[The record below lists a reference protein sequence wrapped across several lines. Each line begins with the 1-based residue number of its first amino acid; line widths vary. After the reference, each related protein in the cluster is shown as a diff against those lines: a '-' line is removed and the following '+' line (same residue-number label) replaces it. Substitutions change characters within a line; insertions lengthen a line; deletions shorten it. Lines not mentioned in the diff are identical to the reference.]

1 MRNYIEISDLPIS
14 ENSDVSKVLGLDIN
28 GEIIKAPLQ
37 QDIQKNTSD
46 ISDIKDD
53 ISNIENQIS
62 EINDELQNN
71 DTQFSNINTQI
82 NQLNEIYN
90 DLDSEK
96 QDTLISGENIKTING
111 QSILGNGD
119 IEITGNVTVDSE
131 LSTSSNNPVQNKI
144 ITNAINEINA
154 TIGNIN
160 NTLTEING

>member
-14 ENSDVSKVLGLDIN
+14 ENSAVSEVLGLDIN

-46 ISDIKDD
+46 IS
-53 ISNIENQIS
+53 NIENQIS
-62 EINDELQNN
+62 DINSELQNN
-71 DTQFSNINTQI
+71 DTQFSNINSQI

-96 QDTLISGENIKTING
+96 QDVLVSGENIKTINS

-119 IEITGNVTVDSE
+119 IEISGNVTVDSE
-131 LSTSSNNPVQNKI
+131 LSTTSNNPVENKV